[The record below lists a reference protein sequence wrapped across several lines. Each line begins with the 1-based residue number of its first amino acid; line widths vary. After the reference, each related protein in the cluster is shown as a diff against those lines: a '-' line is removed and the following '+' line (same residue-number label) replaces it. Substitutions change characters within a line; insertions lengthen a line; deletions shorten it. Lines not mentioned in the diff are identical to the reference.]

1 MIRIA
6 LAGNPNCGKTTLF
19 NALTGANQY
28 VGNWPGVTVEKK
40 EGHLKGHKDVMVVDL
55 PGIYSLSPY
64 TLEEVVTRDYIIKEK
79 PDVILNLV
87 DASNLERN
95 LYLTTQIVEMG
106 IPTVI
111 ALNMMDIVK
120 KRGDIINKEELSK
133 KLGCVVVETSALK
146 NEGSMAAAERAIQVA
161 KETKEQ
167 KVTHNFDSKVEEALS
182 SIETVIKT
190 VVEKSQLRWFSIKL
204 FERDEK
210 AVAGLN
216 LTAENKKAI
225 EEIIAKCEADMDDD
239 SESIITN
246 ERYSFI
252 VSIIDG
258 VLKKKNKGA
267 LSTSDKIDKI
277 VTNRIL
283 ALPIFVVIMGLV
295 YYISITTIG
304 TMGTDWVN
312 DVFVGEI
319 LQGNVGDFLTSIGT
333 ADWLNGLIVDGIIG
347 GVGAVLGFLPQML
360 VLFICLAILEDCGY
374 MARIAFIMDRIFRK
388 FGLSGKSFIP
398 MLIGTGCGVP
408 GVMASRTIEN
418 ESDRKMTVMTTT
430 FIPCGAKMPIVALIA
445 AAVFNN
451 AAWVATSA
459 YFVGVIAIIFS
470 GIFLKKTALFSG
482 EPAPFVMELPQYHV
496 PTLKNVLR
504 SMIERGTAFVKKAT
518 TIILISS
525 IVIWFLSNF
534 GSTGS
539 GFGMVE
545 DINESILHTI
555 GSAIAPIFRPLGFG
569 DWQAAVATIMGLVA
583 KEEVVGVFGVLAS
596 VGDADATTA
605 LVDAADSGALSP
617 ILQFFSSQVGA
628 YSFLVFNLL
637 CAPCFAAIGA
647 IKREM
652 GTAKWT
658 LIAVGYQCALAYC
671 AALLVN
677 AIGSAMYLG
686 GSWVNVIVVAVVE
699 IAIIIICTKIGKKQA
714 SVSVQRAVD
723 LK

>member
-1 MIRIA
+1 
-6 LAGNPNCGKTTLF
+6 
-19 NALTGANQY
+19 
-28 VGNWPGVTVEKK
+28 
-40 EGHLKGHKDVMVVDL
+40 MVVDL

-120 KRGDIINKEELSK
+120 KRGDIINKDELSK

-146 NEGSMAAAERAIQVA
+146 NEGSMAAAERAIQLA

-167 KVTHNFDSKVEEALS
+167 KVEHNFDSKVEETLS
-182 SIETVIKT
+182 SIETIIKA

-225 EEIIAKCEADMDDD
+225 EEIIAKCEAGMDDD

-319 LQGNVGDFLTSIGT
+319 LQGNVGNFLTSIGT

-459 YFVGVIAIIFS
+459 YFIGVIAIIFS

-534 GSTGS
+534 GSVEGA
-539 GFGMVE
+539 FGMVE
-545 DINESILHTI
+545 DINDSILHTI

-569 DWQAAVATIMGLVA
+569 DWQAAVATVMGLVA

-647 IKREM
+647 INREM
-652 GTAKWT
+652 GTPKWT

-677 AIGSAMYLG
+677 AVGSALYLG

-714 SVSVQRAVD
+714 SVSTQRAVD

>member
-1 MIRIA
+1 
-6 LAGNPNCGKTTLF
+6 
-19 NALTGANQY
+19 
-28 VGNWPGVTVEKK
+28 
-40 EGHLKGHKDVMVVDL
+40 
-55 PGIYSLSPY
+55 
-64 TLEEVVTRDYIIKEK
+64 
-79 PDVILNLV
+79 
-87 DASNLERN
+87 
-95 LYLTTQIVEMG
+95 
-106 IPTVI
+106 
-111 ALNMMDIVK
+111 
-120 KRGDIINKEELSK
+120 
-133 KLGCVVVETSALK
+133 
-146 NEGSMAAAERAIQVA
+146 
-161 KETKEQ
+161 
-167 KVTHNFDSKVEEALS
+167 
-182 SIETVIKT
+182 
-190 VVEKSQLRWFSIKL
+190 
-204 FERDEK
+204 
-210 AVAGLN
+210 
-216 LTAENKKAI
+216 
-225 EEIIAKCEADMDDD
+225 
-239 SESIITN
+239 
-246 ERYSFI
+246 
-252 VSIIDG
+252 
-258 VLKKKNKGA
+258 
-267 LSTSDKIDKI
+267 
-277 VTNRIL
+277 
-283 ALPIFVVIMGLV
+283 
-295 YYISITTIG
+295 
-304 TMGTDWVN
+304 MGTDWVN

-319 LQGNVGDFLTSIGT
+319 LQGNVGNFLTSIGT

-459 YFVGVIAIIFS
+459 YFIGVIAIIFS

-534 GSTGS
+534 GSVEGA
-539 GFGMVE
+539 FGMVE
-545 DINESILHTI
+545 DINDSILHTI

-569 DWQAAVATIMGLVA
+569 DWQAAVATVMGLVA

-647 IKREM
+647 INREM
-652 GTAKWT
+652 GTPKWT

-677 AIGSAMYLG
+677 AVGSALYLG
-686 GSWVNVIVVAVVE
+686 GSWVNVIVVAVIE

-714 SVSVQRAVD
+714 SVSTQRAVD

>member
-120 KRGDIINKEELSK
+120 KRGDIINKDELSK

-146 NEGSMAAAERAIQVA
+146 NEGSMAAAERAIQLA

-167 KVTHNFDSKVEEALS
+167 KVEHNFDSKVEETLS
-182 SIETVIKT
+182 SIETIIKA

-225 EEIIAKCEADMDDD
+225 EEIIAKCETDMDDD

-319 LQGNVGDFLTSIGT
+319 LQGNVGNFLTSIGT

-459 YFVGVIAIIFS
+459 YFIGVIAIIFS

-534 GSTGS
+534 GSVEGA
-539 GFGMVE
+539 FGMVE
-545 DINESILHTI
+545 DINDSILHTI

-569 DWQAAVATIMGLVA
+569 DWQAAVATVMGLVA

-647 IKREM
+647 INREM
-652 GTAKWT
+652 GTPKWT

-677 AIGSAMYLG
+677 AVGSALYLG

-714 SVSVQRAVD
+714 SVSTQRAVD